1 MKLHLK
7 LTMFDLMHIL
17 EVYICFI
24 NSKQAILS
32 IWWKFIFY
40 LLSSRVLEIILKHFT
55 YNFIFVCYLFG
66 IGKGR
71 LELKLKKAKFLFWI
85 WPYLSVDWYI
95 YVTVPQSL
103 LLKCY
108 ILVILHSVFLW
119 CYSILIFPGTV
130 YTPLNQRTHFHSYE
144 AYMLTEKEHT
154 YKYILYQ
161 NL

>member
-1 MKLHLK
+1 
-7 LTMFDLMHIL
+7 MFDLMHIL

-71 LELKLKKAKFLFWI
+71 LELKLKKAKFLVLNMTLFVCRLI
-85 WPYLSVDWYI
+85 YLCYCASVSSSQ
-95 YVTVPQSL
+95 V
-103 LLKCY
+103 
-108 ILVILHSVFLW
+108 LHFGDSAFCAFMMLQ
-119 CYSILIFPGTV
+119 YSHFSRNSV
-130 YTPLNQRTHFHSYE
+130 YTIKPKNTFSLSRGLHANRE
-144 AYMLTEKEHT
+144 GAY
-154 YKYILYQ
+154 I
-161 NL
+161 